1 MLYSHSTA
9 EELLLIDS
17 FLHYCDGTPEADVLY
32 WQQVLLE
39 HPELLPEVDRA
50 RELYL
55 TMQGYPHVSLKTA
68 ALQRLKD
75 SLDAQEVSTPIRRL
89 SYRWIAAAS
98 IVAVAVASFLV
109 FNNKKE
115 DKSIRYTTLA
125 QTGLQD
131 RSSLSLPDG
140 TTVLLSTASQIKLSD
155 DFNKGDRSV
164 YLDGEAYF
172 DVKSN
177 ASLPF
182 TVITSKTATTV
193 LGTAFKVRS
202 YPTDHN
208 AQIMLASGKVK
219 VLAQSQTIELTPGE
233 EAICEDGG
241 GIKKANYQPENMQ
254 RWIQRKVEFVN
265 ADLDQISKTLQ
276 EQYGVKV
283 KLEKRPTGKPVR
295 FTGVF
300 NDQQLNVVLDAISFT
315 NDFTYRL
322 DSNQVVI
329 RF

>member
-1 MLYSHSTA
+1 MLHSHSTA

-32 WQQVLLE
+32 WELQLRE
-39 HPELLPEVDRA
+39 HPELQREVARA

-55 TMQGYPHVSLKTA
+55 TMQGYPPISLKTA

-75 SLDAQEVSTPIRRL
+75 SLDAQEVTTPVRRL
-89 SYRWIAAAS
+89 SYKWIAAAS
-98 IVAVAVASFLV
+98 IVAVAVTSFLV
-109 FNNKKE
+109 FNNKK
-115 DKSIRYTTLA
+115 DKSIHYTPLA

-131 RSSLSLPDG
+131 RSSLTLPDG
-140 TTVLLSTASQIKLSD
+140 STVILNTASSLQLSD

-172 DVKSN
+172 DVRSN

-208 AQIMLASGKVK
+208 AQVMLASGKVK
-219 VLAQSQTIELTPGE
+219 VEAQSKSIELTPGE
-233 EAICEDGG
+233 EAICEDGA
-241 GIKKANYQPENMQ
+241 GIKKANYQPDNMQ

-265 ADLDQISKTLQ
+265 ADLDQISKTL
-276 EQYGVKV
+276 EEYYGVNV
-283 KLEKRPTGKPVR
+283 KLEKRPTGKAVR

-300 NDQQLNVVLDAISFT
+300 NNQQLKVVLDAISFT
-315 NDFTYRL
+315 NEFTYRL
-322 DSNQVVI
+322 DSNEVVI

>member
-1 MLYSHSTA
+1 MLHSHSTA

-17 FLHYCDGTPEADVLY
+17 FLHYCKGTPEEDVLY
-32 WQQVLLE
+32 WEQMLRE
-39 HPELLPEVDRA
+39 HPELLPEVERA

-55 TMQGYPHVSLKTA
+55 TMQGYPPISLKTA

-75 SLDAQEVSTPIRRL
+75 SLDAQEVTPTVRRL
-89 SYRWIAAAS
+89 SYKWIAAAS
-98 IVAVAVASFLV
+98 VVAIALASFLV

-115 DKSIRYTTLA
+115 KSIHYTPLA
-125 QTGLQD
+125 ETGLQD
-131 RSSLSLPDG
+131 RTRLTLPDG
-140 TTVLLSTASQIKLSD
+140 SSVLLSTASRLQLSD
-155 DFNKGDRSV
+155 NFNKGDRSV

-172 DVKSN
+172 DVRSN

-202 YPTDHN
+202 YPTDQN
-208 AQIMLASGKVK
+208 AQIMLASGKVR
-219 VLAQSQTIELTPGE
+219 VEAQSKTIELTPGE
-233 EAICEDGG
+233 EAICEDGA

-265 ADLDQISKTLQ
+265 ADLDQISKTL
-276 EQYGVKV
+276 EEYYGVKV
-283 KLEKRPTGKPVR
+283 KLEKRPTGKAVR

-300 NDQQLNVVLDAISFT
+300 NNQQLNVVLDAISFT
-315 NDFTYRL
+315 NEFSYRL
-322 DSNQVVI
+322 EKNEVVI